1 MSNAGTNSFLA
12 DYLRYTDETESPKI
26 YHRWCALTA
35 IGALL
40 GRNVYLKFGHS
51 RIYPNLYTM
60 LIGDP
65 GARKSTAIKLAK
77 KLLTLAGYEA
87 FAAQKTRQEK
97 FLLDLSGASDEQPP
111 GTKVKF
117 SLDQTAEN
125 LWGDD
130 ASLKEPREILIAAD
144 EFNQFIGIGN
154 LDFCSLLGDL
164 WDWDDEVLPYKH
176 RLKNSKDVHIWQ
188 PTISILGGN
197 TPENFATAFPPT
209 ILGQGFLSRL
219 LLIHGER
226 RSVKY
231 AFPPE
236 PDSSQTER
244 LVSSLRRIRARNQR
258 GSITI
263 DDAARRIL
271 SSIYEGE
278 QDIGDVRFK
287 SYANRR
293 YTQLLKL
300 CLILSCA
307 DNIGNITE
315 STVIHAHTILCA
327 AEAVMPIAL
336 GEFGKS
342 KNSDIAQKI
351 IDVLS
356 IARKPQ
362 RMIDLLKHV
371 HKDIDRPMQLQ
382 EIMNN
387 LAMAGRVQN
396 VNNSGYLLKKEV
408 ARKVEFVDWQLLTEE
423 ERIDR

>member
-1 MSNAGTNSFLA
+1 MSSTDATSFLD

-40 GRNVYLKFGHS
+40 GRNVYLQFGHS

-77 KLLTLAGYEA
+77 KLLTLSGYET

-97 FLLDLSGASDEQPP
+97 FLLDLSGAPDEPQP
-111 GTKVKF
+111 GSKVKF
-117 SLDQTAEN
+117 SIDQTAEN

-130 ASLKEPREILIAAD
+130 ASLKEPREVLIAAD

-188 PTISILGGN
+188 PTVSILGGN
-197 TPENFATAFPPT
+197 TPENFATAFPPA

-226 RSVKY
+226 RGVKY

-236 PDSSQTER
+236 PDSAKTEG
-244 LVSSLRRIRARNQR
+244 LVSSLRRIRTSNQR
-258 GSITI
+258 GPISL

-271 SSIYEGE
+271 GCIYEGE

-300 CLILSCA
+300 CIIIACA
-307 DNIGNITE
+307 DNTGNITE
-315 STVIHAHTILCA
+315 STVIHANTILCA

-362 RMIDLLKHV
+362 RMLDLLKHV
-371 HKDIDRPMQLQ
+371 HKDIDRPAQLQ

-423 ERIDR
+423 ERVGR